1 MLEECKSLNHTY
13 LVGDQVF
20 DLPSQQM
27 VTIQKIELMKHD
39 APGSFSTHGEERQSV
54 NPTSDAIVS
63 PDPDFFL
70 VTVDAPA
77 VEGYGEGRL
86 VYEFCLPEEAERYRG
101 WTEIH

>member
-27 VTIQKIELMKHD
+27 VTIQKIDLMKYD
-39 APGSFSTHGEERQSV
+39 AIDPFLTHGEERQSF
-54 NPTSDAIVS
+54 NPTNDNIVS
-63 PDPDFFL
+63 PDPNFFL

-101 WTEIH
+101 KTEF